1 MKLFHSSKNLLPE
14 NTCKSEFK
22 IKIGNIMVSSFDETE
37 YDTPFLLKK
46 SLILSS
52 LKDTAILTL

>member
-1 MKLFHSSKNLLPE
+1 
-14 NTCKSEFK
+14 
-22 IKIGNIMVSSFDETE
+22 MVSSFDETE